1 MTDHTLDDF
10 RARCGARVET
20 ALDQILP
27 PVSVQP
33 SRLHEA
39 MRYTVLAGGKR
50 IRPLLAYA
58 AGEALGLDAALLDR
72 PACAVEMIHAYSLIH
87 DDLPAMDDDDLRRGR
102 PTCHRAFD
110 EATAIL
116 AGDALQTL
124 AFQALAEAPG
134 LSAES
139 RVGMVAALARASGAR
154 GMVGGQAMDLEAE
167 GTPLDLV
174 QLENIHIHKTGA
186 LIRVSVQMGVLAHG
200 GLDADKAERLDH
212 YAKCLGLA
220 FQIQDDVLDV
230 EGDTAQIG
238 KTAGRDQALNKATY
252 PALVGLAEAKAMANQ
267 LITEAIESVSI
278 FGERAQPLVWIANA
292 LLGRKN

>member
-10 RARCGARVET
+10 RARCAARVET
-20 ALDQILP
+20 ALDRILP

-33 SRLHEA
+33 ARLHEA

-58 AGEALGLDAALLDR
+58 AGEALGLEAARLDH

-134 LSAES
+134 LSSES
-139 RVGMVAALARASGAR
+139 RVGMVSALARAAGAR

-238 KTAGRDQALNKATY
+238 KTAGRDQELNKATY

-267 LITEAIESVSI
+267 LITEAIESVTV
-278 FGERAQPLVWIANA
+278 FGERAKPLIWIANA
-292 LLGRKN
+292 LLGRKH